1 MRNDTFV
8 VAPTMKHTSHIT
20 VALVDDHK
28 IFRQGLIEVLNHL
41 GYTVAIEAS
50 NGRELL
56 EKLENRDLPTI
67 CILDIHM
74 PEMDGF
80 ETTRQLSSKY
90 PGIKILAFSTDNTD
104 VSVSKVIS
112 CGAHG
117 FLEKGGSLEDI
128 SGSLTAILDGSSDQP
143 RAGTKHP
150 V

>member
-1 MRNDTFV
+1 
-8 VAPTMKHTSHIT
+8 MKQTTQIT

-41 GYTVAIEAS
+41 GYAVSIEAS
-50 NGRELL
+50 NGIELL
-56 EKLENRDLPTI
+56 KKLDGNVLPEI

-80 ETTRQLSSKY
+80 ETTRQLRLKY
-90 PGIKILAFSTDNTD
+90 PNIKILAFSTDNTD
-104 VSVSKVIS
+104 LSVSKVIS

-128 SGSLTAILDGSSDQP
+128 SGSLTSILELPSN
-143 RAGTKHP
+143 
-150 V
+150 

>member
-1 MRNDTFV
+1 MNQTV
-8 VAPTMKHTSHIT
+8 QIT

-41 GYTVAIEAS
+41 GYAVTVEAS

-56 EKLENRDLPTI
+56 KKLEGKDLPAI

-80 ETTRQLSSKY
+80 ETTRQLRSKY
-90 PGIKILAFSTDNTD
+90 PKIKILAFSTDNSD

-128 SGSLTAILDGSSDQP
+128 SHSLTSILEVPSN
-143 RAGTKHP
+143 
-150 V
+150 

>member
-1 MRNDTFV
+1 
-8 VAPTMKHTSHIT
+8 MKNNSSIT

-41 GYTVAIEAS
+41 GYEVTIEAS
-50 NGRELL
+50 NGKELL
-56 EKLENRDLPTI
+56 DRISKNEVPEI

-74 PEMDGF
+74 PVMDGF
-80 ETTRQLSSKY
+80 ETTRQLHKKY

-104 VSVSKVIS
+104 MSVTKMIA

-128 SGSLTAILDGSSDQP
+128 SHSLNTILPMASS
-143 RAGTKHP
+143 
-150 V
+150 